1 MNGAAV
7 FEYASAMQPIF
18 YTGLGVG
25 FDFAIPKEKAAIGGM
40 LSLKY
45 CFGGPTH
52 VHAGP
57 LFIFGDYENS
67 TTFMLGT
74 ALDLRFQTASTKYM
88 AVNKKLAANYKE
100 QWMGDKC
107 GAGATLRLGAT
118 TIVKRLYFFTDLTL
132 GGYKAKYQSLVPEQV
147 LDPNGQPMLDANGDV
162 MLRYPTTSPTHLYFN
177 VSLNVG
183 YRF

>member
-1 MNGAAV
+1 
-7 FEYASAMQPIF
+7 MQPIF
-18 YTGLGVG
+18 YVGVG
-25 FDFAIPKEKAAIGGM
+25 AGLDFAVPKEKAAIGGM

-57 LFIFGDYENS
+57 LFIFGDYENN

-74 ALDLRFQTASTKYM
+74 ALDLRFQTASPKYM
-88 AVNKKLAANYKE
+88 KVNEHLAANYQE
-100 QWMGDKC
+100 QWLGDKC

-118 TIVKRLYFFTDLTL
+118 TIVKKLYFFTDLTL
-132 GGYKAKYQSLVPEQV
+132 GGYKAKYQSLKGISVTGADGNEIIT
-147 LDPNGQPMLDANGDV
+147 
-162 MLRYPTTSPTHLYFN
+162 YPTTSPTHLYFN
-177 VSLNVG
+177 VSFNVG